1 MTTKRTSILDG
12 LYLSDGV
19 TLAKDAAFAN
29 GVSETTLRFRL
40 KKRLHPDEAV
50 KPVEKKPNAFQ
61 RGEYER
67 PYVPRAEWLFHQLCG
82 LASLSDGRPAW
93 PVALA
98 NGIAEKTFRVRL
110 SRGWSPDRAAT
121 EPVLKVRV
129 GETNEWEQLAVKNGI
144 SLRSYR
150 ARIKAGMSPSFAVSK
165 PLR

>member
-1 MTTKRTSILDG
+1 MTPKRPSILDG

-19 TLAKDAAFAN
+19 TLAKDAAIAN

-67 PYVPRAEWLFHQLCG
+67 PYLPKHEWQYQQLCG
-82 LASLSDGRPAW
+82 LAFLSDGRPAW
-93 PVALA
+93 PVAQA

-110 SRGWSPDRAAT
+110 ARGWSPDRAAT
-121 EPVLKVRV
+121 EHTRKDRADKLD
-129 GETNEWEQLAVKNGI
+129 EWETIAAKNGI

-150 ARIKAGMSPSFAVSK
+150 ARIRAGMSPSLACSQ

>member
-50 KPVEKKPNAFQ
+50 KPVEKKPNAFE
-61 RGEYER
+61 RGEYSK
-67 PYVPRAEWLFHQLCG
+67 PYLPRAEWLFQQLCG

-93 PVALA
+93 PVAQA

-110 SRGWSPDRAAT
+110 DRGWEPDRAAS
-121 EPVLKVRV
+121 EAPRQVKADVLD
-129 GETNEWEQLAVKNGI
+129 EWEALAVENGV
-144 SLRSYR
+144 SLRAYR
-150 ARIKAGMSPSFAVSK
+150 SRIRAGMPAPMAASRSV
-165 PLR
+165 R

>member
-1 MTTKRTSILDG
+1 MTPKRPSILDG

-19 TLAKDAAFAN
+19 TLAKDAAIAN
-29 GVSETTLRFRL
+29 GVSDATLRFRL
-40 KKRLHPDEAV
+40 KKGLAPDEAV

-67 PYVPRAEWLFHQLCG
+67 PYLPKAEWQFQQLSR

-93 PVALA
+93 PVAQA

-110 SRGWSPDRAAT
+110 SRGWSSDRAAT
-121 EPVLKVRV
+121 EPVLKVRA
-129 GETNEWEQLAVKNGI
+129 GHTNEWEYLAVKNGI

-150 ARIKAGMSPSFAVSK
+150 ARIKAGMSPDFAACK